1 MKKQRFL
8 CLLAALALTLALA
21 PGADAVGPAAASE
34 SYVVMDADTGQ
45 VLLAGN
51 MDAPKNPASITKIM
65 TMALACEKA
74 AGDWTVP
81 LTVSHEDVY
90 SLHGTGSSHIALME
104 GETVALADM
113 LYAAEL
119 VSANDAA
126 NVLAAYVGGGTI
138 AGGVEAMNAKAAE
151 LGLQNTHFANPHGI
165 TDEAHYASAYDMAV
179 ILRWAL
185 AQPGFEQLFCASELY
200 TMPATNL
207 QPEQRFFSMQDY
219 IRLAGKNAYVSTV
232 IGSKTGYTDLAR
244 YTYACLAEQDGVRLI
259 CVVMHSQLRTEKFA
273 DVRLLLEYAFANF
286 HRVEIPAGQQSA
298 RVEVAGGGDGMGT
311 LELTA
316 PAVSLLLCDG
326 LTADNVQVSLDVPE
340 RWVLGGDFEAAAV
353 YTVDG
358 AGSQESCA
366 VRVPLQPEGLEALF
380 AENRGKALPAGGDP
394 EGGLPGWI
402 VPAVLVAALA
412 ALLAAL
418 RKTERRNAAAAA
430 LKKLLSP
437 LRKGKK

>member
-1 MKKQRFL
+1 MKKQKIV
-8 CLLAALALTLALA
+8 CLLAALALAWALA
-21 PGADAVGPAAASE
+21 PGAYAAGPAAASE
-34 SYVVMDADTGQ
+34 AYVVMDADTGQ
-45 VLLAGN
+45 VLLASN
-51 MDAPKNPASITKIM
+51 MDVPKNPASITKIM
-65 TMALACEKA
+65 TMGLACEKA

-90 SLHGTGSSHIALME
+90 SLYGTGSSHIALME
-104 GETVALADM
+104 GENVALADM

-185 AQPGFEQLFCASELY
+185 AQPGFEQLFCAGEMY

-219 IRLAGKNAYVSTV
+219 IRLPAKSAYVSTV

-273 DVRLLLEYAFANF
+273 DVKLLLEYAFANF
-286 HRVEIPAGQQSA
+286 HREQFPAGQQTA
-298 RVEVAGGGDGMGT
+298 QVEAAGGGDTLGT
-311 LELTA
+311 LELTS
-316 PAVSLLLCDG
+316 PAVSLLLYNG
-326 LTADNVQVSLDVPE
+326 LTADNVQLALDVPE
-340 RWVLGGDFEAAAV
+340 RWLLGGDCQAAAV
-353 YTVDG
+353 YTIDG
-358 AGSQESCA
+358 AGYQESCT
-366 VRVPLQPEGLEALF
+366 VRIPLQPQGLEALF
-380 AENRGKALPAGGDP
+380 AENEGKALPAAGAP
-394 EGGLPGWI
+394 ETGLPAWG
-402 VPAVLVAALA
+402 VPVILLAVLAAALA
-412 ALLAAL
+412 ALQRAGKLAA
-418 RKTERRNAAAAA
+418 AIDA
-430 LKKLLSP
+430 LKKKLPP
-437 LRKGKK
+437 LRRG

>member
-1 MKKQRFL
+1 MKKHKFL
-8 CLLAALALTLALA
+8 CLLAALALTLAPA
-21 PGADAVGPAAASE
+21 PGAYAAGPAAASE
-34 SYVVMDADTGQ
+34 AYVVMDADTGQ
-45 VLLAGN
+45 VLLASN
-51 MDAPKNPASITKIM
+51 MDVPKHPASTTKIM
-65 TMALACEKA
+65 TLALACEKA

-81 LTVSHEDVY
+81 LTVGHEDVY
-90 SLHGTGSSHIALME
+90 SLYGTGSSHIALME
-104 GETVALADM
+104 GETVSLADM

-126 NVLAAYVGGGTI
+126 NVLASYVGGGTI

-165 TDEAHYASAYDMAV
+165 TDEAHYVSAYDMAV

-219 IRLAGKNAYVSTV
+219 IRLAGKSAYVSTV
-232 IGSKTGYTDLAR
+232 IGSKTGYTDQAR

-273 DVRLLLEYAFANF
+273 DVKLLLETAFASF
-286 HRVEIPAGQQSA
+286 HRVEVPAGQQSA
-298 RVEVAGGGDGMGT
+298 RVEVAGGGDALGT

-340 RWVLGGDFEAAAV
+340 RWVLGADFEAAAV

-358 AGSQESCA
+358 AGVQESCA
-366 VRVPLQPEGLEALF
+366 VRVPLQPEGLEALL
-380 AENRGKALPAGGDP
+380 AENRGKALPASGDP
-394 EGGLPGWI
+394 EGGRPGWI
-402 VPAVLVAALA
+402 GAAL
-412 ALLAAL
+412 LLAAL
-418 RKTERRNAAAAA
+418 AVLAAALWKTGKLTPAA
-430 LKKLLSP
+430 LKKLVSP
-437 LRKGKK
+437 LRTGKK